1 LKSKS
6 LKIGFL
12 PCFSNYKF
20 KHFPLENLYFNDA
33 AIKKVKL
40 LMSAFIDSNSTLALR
55 EHGIGKEIKPIRP
68 DGEGKK
74 LIMLFGCDYPIYRI
88 DYGDT
93 PFRIIFGLDSSN
105 DKRFA
110 YILAFDMTHRT
121 LPQKKH
127 QRK

>member
-1 LKSKS
+1 
-6 LKIGFL
+6 
-12 PCFSNYKF
+12 
-20 KHFPLENLYFNDA
+20 LYNNDIA
-33 AIKKVKL
+33 VKKVKL
-40 LMSAFIDSNSTLALR
+40 LMSAFIDSNSPQALLKQ
-55 EHGIGKEIKPIRP
+55 GIGKGGIQVIRP
-68 DGEGKK
+68 ISRETKE
-74 LIMLFGCDYPIYRI
+74 LIKSFSFPYDIYRI

-93 PFRIIFGLDSSN
+93 QFRIIFGLDSSN